1 MIRVR
6 IALSVLILLG
16 CGTSIASAQ
25 ILGPG
30 GQQAGRP
37 AAVPTPGVQPSRAE
51 SGNAAANQSPKGRV
65 ASDLEAKAKPLDDT
79 TTRAQRDPFWPIGY
93 EPPPPESASTNVTR
107 EAARLPED
115 WDSARKNLKW
125 GGSGV
130 KKRKFYA
137 LFQGEG
143 GTQVVEV
150 GDVVSISDAIYVYKF
165 RVNSI
170 NRYAIDVTP
179 LAADPIMSP

>member
-1 MIRVR
+1 MIRAR

-25 ILGPG
+25 TLGPG

-37 AAVPTPGVQPSRAE
+37 ATVPAPGVQPSRAE
-51 SGNAAANQSPKGRV
+51 SGNAAPNQSPMGRV
-65 ASDLEAKAKPLDDT
+65 ESDLEVKAKPPDDT
-79 TTRAQRDPFWPIGY
+79 ATRAQRDPFWPIGY

-107 EAARLPED
+107 EAARLPAD

-130 KKRKFYA
+130 KKGKYYA

-143 GTQVVEV
+143 GTEVVEV
-150 GDVVSISDAIYVYKF
+150 GDVVSVSDEIYVYKF

-170 NRYAIDVTP
+170 NRHAIDVTP
-179 LAADPIMSP
+179 LAADPSISP